1 MGYKDNEYGRLRKIL
16 LCKPD
21 YFEWE
26 KINEVAK
33 KNLNEDPAKFDAK
46 VAAAEHEELSDAL
59 RSADVE
65 VRFITP
71 SKPHH
76 YMVYTRDIGKNVG
89 DGALMG
95 RFRLPVRMGEEDLAE
110 DWIRKSGFPVYGK
123 VECGSIEGGD
133 MHFIDPHT
141 LCVGVGARSSLE
153 GCASAQKLMD
163 RFGVKV
169 VPVDFEYK
177 YLHLDLLFVIVADKV
192 CLACEVGLPDAFEK
206 MMKDRNFD
214 IIRVSEK
221 EAMEL
226 KCNVLSLGDGR
237 VLSSK
242 GNDNVNAALR
252 ARGFEVYDPSLSMFT
267 LGGGGPRCLTFPLER
282 DPV

>member
-21 YFEWE
+21 YFQWE
-26 KINEVAK
+26 EINEVAK
-33 KNLNEDPAKFDAK
+33 KNLSDNPGTFDPK
-46 VAAAEHEELSDAL
+46 AAIEQHGELVDAL
-59 RSADVE
+59 RQADVD

-95 RFRLPVRMGEEDLAE
+95 RFRLPVRMGENDLAE
-110 DWIRKSGFPVYGK
+110 SWIRMSGFPVYGRI
-123 VECGSIEGGD
+123 ECGSLEGGD
-133 MHFIDPHT
+133 IHFIDAHT
-141 LCVGVGARSSLE
+141 MCVGVGARSSLE
-153 GCASAQKLMD
+153 GVAAAQKLMD
-163 RFGVKV
+163 RFGVRV
-169 VPVDFEYK
+169 VPVDFDYK
-177 YLHLDLLFVIVADKV
+177 YLHLDLLFVLVAEKV
-192 CLACEVGLPDAFEK
+192 CIACQAGLPDDFKK
-206 MMKDRNFD
+206 MMRDRKFD
-214 IIRVSEK
+214 IIDVSEE

-237 VLSSK
+237 VLSTK
-242 GNDNVNAALR
+242 GNDNVNAALK
-252 ARGFEVYDPSLSMFT
+252 ARGFEVYDPNLSMFT

-282 DPV
+282 DQV